1 MTHLRQPRDDRNA
14 LDRYTQQR
22 GHAPRFTTEN
32 DSRETVQVEY
42 HRGYTSFTFWRTT
55 DEPGDNRSH
64 YTFYITRNAWVR
76 ILRQSL
82 RLIRHQDRQF
92 SVRAAQRRAYQFEK
106 SLAEEQR
113 VQKKQQRV
121 ARRRKLRGG

>member
-1 MTHLRQPRDDRNA
+1 MTHLRHSADDGNP
-14 LDRYTQQR
+14 LDRYTRRQ
-22 GHAPRFTTEN
+22 GHAPRLTIEN

-42 HRGYTSFTFWRTT
+42 HRGYTSFTFWRTGE
-55 DEPGDNRSH
+55 DPNSNRSH

-82 RLIRHQDRQF
+82 RVIRHQDQQF
-92 SVRAAQRRAYQFEK
+92 SVRAAQRRAYQFEEA
-106 SLAEEQR
+106 LAQEQR
-113 VQKKQQRV
+113 VQKKQQRA